1 MPALGLVK
9 GKSPGSLVKTG
20 LITGPGA
27 VNPPVQ
33 AEFKTVSVVGDNVSS
48 HGPDP
53 HAKTTIVTGSSTV
66 FANGKPV
73 TVATVSIA
81 TCQDQVDTGAGTVSV
96 GP

>member
-9 GKSPGSLVKTG
+9 GSFVKTG

-27 VNPPVQ
+27 IGPLVQ
-33 AEFKTVSVVGDNVSS
+33 AEFKTVSVVGDTVAS

-53 HAKTTIVTGSSTV
+53 HSVTTI
-66 FANGKPV
+66 ANGSTSVYANEKNV
-73 TVATVSIA
+73 TVATVSKA
-81 TCQDQVDTGAGTVSV
+81 ACQDQVDTGAGSVFV

>member
-9 GKSPGSLVKTG
+9 GSLVKAG

-27 VNPPVQ
+27 VGPLVR
-33 AEFKTVSVVGDNVSS
+33 AEFKTVSIKDDTVAS
-48 HGPDP
+48 HGETP
-53 HAKTTIVTGSSTV
+53 HSATTIVNGSSSV

-73 TVATVSIA
+73 TVATVSKA
-81 TCQDQVDTGAGTVSV
+81 ACQDQVDTGAKSVFV